1 MENKGQ
7 SYTEFEKKLINIL
20 ISFGKR
26 KDILTVEICREM
38 ESKYGHIYTIT
49 EMEDYLTKLTHKTGL
64 KTAGVLISKAENKYI
79 G

>member
-1 MENKGQ
+1 MENKEQ
-7 SYTEFEKKLINIL
+7 SYTEIEKKLINIL

-38 ESKYGHIYTIT
+38 ESKYGHIYTIK
-49 EMEDYLTKLTHKTGL
+49 EMEEYLTKLTHKTGL
-64 KTAGVLISKAENKYI
+64 RSVGKIDIEAENKYI

>member
-1 MENKGQ
+1 MENKEQ

-38 ESKYGHIYTIT
+38 ELKYGVILMGKIP
-49 EMEDYLTKLTHKTGL
+49 KL
-64 KTAGVLISKAENKYI
+64 ARDI
-79 G
+79 